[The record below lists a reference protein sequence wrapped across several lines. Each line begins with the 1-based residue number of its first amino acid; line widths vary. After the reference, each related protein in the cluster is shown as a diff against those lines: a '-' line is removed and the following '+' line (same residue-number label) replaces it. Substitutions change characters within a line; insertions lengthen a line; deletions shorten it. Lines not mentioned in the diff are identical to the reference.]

1 MRLPFTETEFF
12 DVLAAY
18 NEAWWPAAAALW
30 LLSLAAVL
38 RLIIR
43 GSGTHRE
50 LSAVLA
56 AHWAWSALAY
66 HAAFFTRINPA
77 AWLFAGLFL
86 TQACLFIW
94 FGIVRG
100 QLRFSIGRSGRH
112 VVAALLA
119 GYALAYPM
127 LTLAQGL
134 EYPRVPLFG
143 VPCPTTLFT
152 AGVLLA
158 AERPPLNL
166 LVAPVIWSLI
176 AASAAVLFDVR
187 ADFMLLPAAVFLV
200 AFAVAQ
206 HTAEFRHQEVTHD

>member
-1 MRLPFTETEFF
+1 MQLPFTETEFF

-18 NEAWWPAAAALW
+18 NTALWPAALALW
-30 LLSLAAVL
+30 IVSMAAMLLFV
-38 RLIIR
+38 R
-43 GSGTHRE
+43 GGDRARRI
-50 LSAVLA
+50 LCALLA
-56 AHWAWSALAY
+56 AHWAWSAIAY

-86 TQACLFIW
+86 TQACLFVW

-100 QLRFSIGRSGRH
+100 QLRFSTGRSGRH

-134 EYPRVPLFG
+134 EYPRLPLFG
-143 VPCPTTLFT
+143 VPCPTTIFT
-152 AGVLLA
+152 AGLMLA
-158 AERPPLNL
+158 AESLPLNL
-166 LVAPVIWSLI
+166 LVVPVIWSLI

-187 ADFMLLPAAVFLV
+187 ADFVLLPAAVILV
-200 AFAVAQ
+200 AFVIAQ
-206 HTAEFRHQEVTHD
+206 HTAQPHRQEVT

>member
-1 MRLPFTETEFF
+1 MTLPFTDEEFF

-18 NEAWWPAAAALW
+18 NEALWPAALALW
-30 LLSLAAVL
+30 VASLVAVL
-38 RLIIR
+38 LFIR
-43 GSGTHRE
+43 GRDRVHRS
-50 LSAVLA
+50 LCALLA
-56 AHWAWSALAY
+56 GHWAWSALAY

-94 FGIVRG
+94 FGIVRAE
-100 QLRFSIGRSGRH
+100 LRFATGRSGRH
-112 VVAALLA
+112 AVAALLA
-119 GYALAYPM
+119 GYALAYPF

-143 VPCPTTLFT
+143 VPCPTTIFT
-152 AGVLLA
+152 AGLLLA
-158 AERPPLNL
+158 AESPPLAL
-166 LVAPVIWSLI
+166 LVVPVLWSLI
-176 AASAAVLFDVR
+176 ATSAAVLFDVR

-206 HTAEFRHQEVTHD
+206 HTAHTHRQEAT

>member
-1 MRLPFTETEFF
+1 MTVPFTDEEFF

-18 NEAWWPAAAALW
+18 NEALWPAAAALW
-30 LLSLAAVL
+30 LLSLGAVL
-38 RLIIR
+38 RLFAR
-43 GSGTHRE
+43 GSGTDRE

-56 AHWAWSALAY
+56 AHWAWSAIAY

-86 TQACLFIW
+86 TQACLFVW

-100 QLRFSIGRSGRH
+100 QLRFSTGRSGRH
-112 VVAALLA
+112 AVAALLA

-134 EYPRVPLFG
+134 EYPRLPLFG
-143 VPCPTTLFT
+143 VPCPTTILT
-152 AGVLLA
+152 AGLLLA
-158 AERPPLNL
+158 AESPPLNL
-166 LVAPVIWSLI
+166 LVVPVIWSLI

-200 AFAVAQ
+200 AFAIAH
-206 HTAEFRHQEVTHD
+206 HTVQFHHQKS